1 MSVYRCIQG
10 VRVIVNR
17 AKGYSERK
25 NKLKRESKILFVK
38 SLVFK
43 NVEIEDS
50 SSFTDLELN
59 NR

>member
-1 MSVYRCIQG
+1 M
-10 VRVIVNR
+10 IVNR
-17 AKGYSERK
+17 AKGYSECK